1 MGAGVA
7 EPRELPDPLRNY
19 NQVRQYI
26 IQLGYGCSASQ
37 PKRDEERGLLR
48 RRKGHG
54 FSKAEVRRYALA
66 KYGPV
71 IRDGQALDA
80 PVSPLEQDQSL
91 AEELLR
97 EKIRNQRAA
106 ADKAELAME
115 KERGNLV
122 PAADL
127 AITLASF
134 AAVVENELK
143 TSLRTQAGKMI
154 ALVEGNTQRRAVLTR
169 QLMDAVDGGLRHAA
183 EIEEY
188 RVQFESLGGAEWKS

>member
-1 MGAGVA
+1 MTDNKV
-7 EPRELPDPLRNY
+7 LPDPLRNY

-26 IQLGYGCSASQ
+26 VQLGYGCSASQ

-48 RRKGHG
+48 RRRDHG
-54 FSKAEVRRYALA
+54 FSHAEVRRYALA

-71 IRDGQALDA
+71 TRDAAAGDA

-91 AEELLR
+91 AEELMR

-106 ADKAELAME
+106 ADKAELAMQRE
-115 KERGNLV
+115 LGNLV
-122 PAADL
+122 PAADQ

-143 TSLRTQAGKMI
+143 NSLRTQAGKLI
-154 ALVEGNTQRRAVLTR
+154 ALVEGNAQRRAVLAR
-169 QLMDAVDGGLRHAA
+169 ALMDAVDGGLRHAA

-188 RVQFESLGGAEWKS
+188 RVQFESLAAPRA

>member
-1 MGAGVA
+1 MRSMGGGVA
-7 EPRELPDPLRNY
+7 EIRELPDPLRNY
-19 NQVRQYI
+19 NQVRRYI
-26 IQLGYGCSASQ
+26 IELGYGCSASQ

-66 KYGPV
+66 KYGPPV
-71 IRDGQALDA
+71 REGQSLDA
-80 PVSPLEQDQSL
+80 TATPLEQDQSL

-106 ADKAELAME
+106 ADKAELAMA
-115 KERGNLV
+115 KERGTLV

-127 AITLASF
+127 AVTLASF
-134 AAVVENELK
+134 AAVIENELK
-143 TSLRTQAGKMI
+143 TALRTQAGKLI
-154 ALVEGNTQRRAVLTR
+154 ALVEGNAQRRAVLTR

-188 RVQFESLGGAEWKS
+188 RVQFESLGGEQ

>member
-19 NQVRQYI
+19 NQVRQYVLE
-26 IQLGYGCSASQ
+26 LGYGCSASQ

-54 FSKAEVRRYALA
+54 FTKAEVRRYALA

-106 ADKAELAME
+106 ADKAELAMQ
-115 KERGNLV
+115 KELGNLV

-134 AAVVENELK
+134 AAVVEHELK
-143 TSLRTQAGKMI
+143 SQMRSKSAKLL
-154 ALVEGNTQRRAVLTR
+154 ALVQGDVARKAAFVREMTDLV
-169 QLMDAVDGGLRHAA
+169 DAALRHAA

-188 RVQFESLGGAEWKS
+188 QVQFESLGGARQ

>member
-1 MGAGVA
+1 MGADVA
-7 EPRELPDPLRNY
+7 DQEKVLPDPLRNY

-48 RRKGHG
+48 RRRDHG
-54 FSKAEVRRYALA
+54 FSHAEVRRYALA

-71 IRDGQALDA
+71 TSAAPGDA
-80 PVSPLEQDQSL
+80 PVAPLDQDKSL
-91 AEELLR
+91 AEELMR

-122 PAADL
+122 PAADQ

-143 TSLRTQAGKMI
+143 NSLRAQAGKLITM
-154 ALVEGNTQRRAVLTR
+154 VEGNAQRRAVLAR
-169 QLMDAVDGGLRHAA
+169 ALMDAVDGGLRHAA

-188 RVQFESLGGAEWKS
+188 RVQFESLAAPRA

>member
-1 MGAGVA
+1 MA
-7 EPRELPDPLRNY
+7 EVRELPDPLRNY

-26 IQLGYGCSASQ
+26 LELGYGCSASQ

-71 IRDGQALDA
+71 IREGQPLDA
-80 PVSPLEQDQSL
+80 PVTPLEQDQSL

-97 EKIRNQRAA
+97 EKIQNQRL
-106 ADKAELAME
+106 DREKKELALE
-115 KERGNLV
+115 RERGNLV

-134 AAVVENELK
+134 AAVVEHELK
-143 TSLRTQAGKMI
+143 SQMRSKSAKLL
-154 ALVEGNTQRRAVLTR
+154 ALVQG
-169 QLMDAVDGGLRHAA
+169 DAARKAAFVREMTDLVDAALRHAA

-188 RVQFESLGGAEWKS
+188 RVQFESLGGEQ